1 MRYPEESA
9 SQPPSGEA
17 ESKKGETIAASPCLA
32 PAVMRDDGDESGDD
46 GERDDVD
53 AQRMPEQPPKQ
64 EPQQKVRGRS
74 SS

>member
-1 MRYPEESA
+1 
-9 SQPPSGEA
+9 
-17 ESKKGETIAASPCLA
+17 
-32 PAVMRDDGDESGDD
+32 MRDDDDESDDD

-53 AQRMPEQPPKQ
+53 AQRMPEQPLKQ